1 MPLENNLL
9 EILEESKK
17 KIDENKKFLKQFK
30 HRKIKNLDYIFHEAH
45 EEIFEDIDCLTCAN
59 CCKTTSPIFRDKD
72 IQRLAKYFKVKVVKF
87 IDDYLHVDSDGD
99 YVLNEAPC
107 PFLAGDNYCMVYD
120 ARPNACREYPHTN
133 RKNMHQLID
142 LTLNNTLVCPA
153 VAKIVDK
160 IKASHK
166 PKPKPKKY

>member
-1 MPLENNLL
+1 MEDNIL
-9 EILEESKK
+9 EILEGAKK
-17 KIDENKKFLKQFK
+17 KIDQNKKFLKQFK

-45 EEIFEDIDCLTCAN
+45 EEIFEDVDCLTCAN

-87 IDDYLHVDSDGD
+87 IDDYLHVDGDGD

-107 PFLAGDNYCMVYD
+107 PFLAADNYCMVYD

-153 VAKIVDK
+153 VVKIVDS
-160 IKASHK
+160 IKASYK
-166 PKPKPKKY
+166 PKPTKR